1 MIDASVIDRA
11 RSVTIQ
17 SVLAQRRLLA
27 CMRRHGAEYIGPC
40 PRCGGKDRFSVSI
53 RKQAW
58 NCRQCKPGTK
68 ITGNVIG
75 LVCWLDG
82 VEFVEAIEILL
93 GERVNTAAKPS
104 APVTTPKPKQNND
117 DGERLRRADA
127 IWRASV
133 PIAGTPGETWIVAR
147 GIDIA
152 AVPEHGGLRFH
163 PRCPWEQGEAPCIVA
178 RFTDARTNAPLGIH
192 RRPIAIK
199 EKPKAL
205 GPMAGGVIRLWP
217 DEAVEQGLVIGEGVE
232 TTLAAATRIEHR
244 NTLLQP
250 AWACGSA
257 GALEAFPVL
266 AGIEALT
273 ILVDNDESG
282 AGQRAADHCAE
293 RWAGAGREVTLL
305 TPRDIGLDFNDLVRW
320 SP

>member
-1 MIDASVIDRA
+1 MIDASVIERA
-11 RSVTIQ
+11 RSVTIE
-17 SVLAQRRLLA
+17 SVLAQRRLWA
-27 CMRRHGAEYIGPC
+27 RMSRHGTEYVGPC
-40 PRCGGKDRFSVSI
+40 PRCGGADRFSFSI
-53 RKQAW
+53 RKQIW

-82 VEFVEAIEILL
+82 VEFAEAIEMLL
-93 GERVNTAAKPS
+93 GERVNTVAAKPS

-117 DGERLRRADA
+117 DGERLRRADG

-133 PIAGTPGETWIVAR
+133 PIAGTPGETWLAAR

-163 PRCPWEQGEAPCIVA
+163 PRCPWELGEAPCIVA

-192 RRPIAIK
+192 RRPITIK
-199 EKPKAL
+199 EKPKAFGL
-205 GPMAGGVIRLWP
+205 IGGGVIRLWP
-217 DEAVEQGLVIGEGVE
+217 DEDIAEGLVIGEGVE

-244 NTLLQP
+244 CTLLQP

-257 GALEAFPVL
+257 GTLAAFPVL

-273 ILVDNDESG
+273 ILVDNDLSG
-282 AGQRAADHCAE
+282 AGQKAARQCAE
-293 RWAGAGREVTLL
+293 RLALAGREVTLL
-305 TPRDIGLDFNDLVRW
+305 TPDDLGTDFNDLVR
-320 SP
+320 S